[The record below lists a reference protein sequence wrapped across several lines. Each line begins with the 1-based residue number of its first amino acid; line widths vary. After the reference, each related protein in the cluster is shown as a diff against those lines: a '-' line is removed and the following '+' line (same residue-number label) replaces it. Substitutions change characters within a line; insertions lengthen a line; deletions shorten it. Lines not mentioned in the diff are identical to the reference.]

1 MHSLERL
8 NVNDLLDVKSF
19 EYPLQRNVLL
29 CFELLIDFKS
39 GAIQHGVQQTQT
51 GSPYAGLLL
60 HLLVLVVLF
69 LLLLLLLW
77 CFTSTETVRL
87 IRDGLLS
94 QKAEKLYAGLGERRV
109 LF

>member
-8 NVNDLLDVKSF
+8 NVSGLLDVKSF

-60 HLLVLVVLF
+60 HLPV
-69 LLLLLLLW
+69 LLLLLW

-94 QKAEKLYAGLGERRV
+94 QKAEKQYAGLGEQRV

>member
-1 MHSLERL
+1 MYSLERL
-8 NVNDLLDVKSF
+8 NVSDLLDVKTF
-19 EYPLQRNVLL
+19 EYPLQRNGLR

-51 GSPYAGLLL
+51 GSLYDGLLL
-60 HLLVLVVLF
+60 HLLVLLF
-69 LLLLLLLW
+69 LLLLLVW

>member
-8 NVNDLLDVKSF
+8 NVSDLLDAKSF

-51 GSPYAGLLL
+51 GSPYAGRLL
-60 HLLVLVVLF
+60 H

-94 QKAEKLYAGLGERRV
+94 QKAEKQYAGLGERRV

>member
-8 NVNDLLDVKSF
+8 NVSDLLDAKSF

-29 CFELLIDFKS
+29 CFELLIDFRS

-60 HLLVLVVLF
+60 H
-69 LLLLLLLW
+69 LLLLLLW

-94 QKAEKLYAGLGERRV
+94 QKAEKQYAGLGERRV

>member
-8 NVNDLLDVKSF
+8 NVSGLLDVKSF

-29 CFELLIDFKS
+29 SFELLIDFKS

-60 HLLVLVVLF
+60 L

-94 QKAEKLYAGLGERRV
+94 QKAEKQYAGLGEQRV